1 MSVSALRRLDLNLLL
16 VLAAVLE
23 TRNVTLAAAQL
34 NMSQPSVS
42 RALAR
47 LRDVF
52 ADELFVK
59 GARGVIATPRA
70 LLLQKPLANLLAL
83 MESVIDTP
91 AFDPTTTSRVFVIAT
106 TDYGAL
112 ALLPQ
117 LSARLGR
124 LAPNAGIDI
133 RPFSPDAFRRLGEG
147 DIDLVL
153 YSDDA
158 IPAGLHAE
166 KLFDETYTSL
176 VRANHPLLL
185 HTRSKEIS
193 LDQFLAHPHV
203 LVNVLGGRTGSVDE
217 VLARLGHRRH
227 IALWLPYFATAALV
241 IARRDFILTLPDRA
255 VQQLAGAMNLV
266 SFTPP
271 IPLDGYGYQMVW
283 HERAHRDDG
292 SIWLRQE
299 VLRAAQSHRSFRSAD
314 R

>member
-1 MSVSALRRLDLNLLL
+1 MIFNLLL

-23 TRNVTLAAAQL
+23 TRNVTAAAAQL

-42 RALAR
+42 RALTR

-52 ADELFVK
+52 ADKLFVK
-59 GARGVIATPRA
+59 GARGVLATPRA
-70 LLLQKPLANLLAL
+70 LLLQKPLADLLAL
-83 MESVIDTP
+83 MESVIDAP
-91 AFDPTTTSRVFVIAT
+91 AFDPMTTNRVFVIAT

-117 LSARLGR
+117 LSARLGTM
-124 LAPNAGIDI
+124 APNAGIDI
-133 RPFSPDAFRRLGEG
+133 RPFSPDVFRNLGEG

-158 IPAGLHAE
+158 IPAGLHSA

-176 VRANHPLLL
+176 VRADHPLLL
-185 HTRSKEIS
+185 RTKPEDIT

-217 VLARLGHRRH
+217 VLARLGHRRR

-241 IARRDFILTLPDRA
+241 VARRDLILTLPDRA

-266 SFTPP
+266 PFTPP
-271 IPLDGYGYQMVW
+271 VPLDGYGYQMVW
-283 HERAHRDDG
+283 HERAHRDDA
-292 SIWLRQE
+292 SIWLRQQILQAAD
-299 VLRAAQSHRSFRSAD
+299 LRS
-314 R
+314 